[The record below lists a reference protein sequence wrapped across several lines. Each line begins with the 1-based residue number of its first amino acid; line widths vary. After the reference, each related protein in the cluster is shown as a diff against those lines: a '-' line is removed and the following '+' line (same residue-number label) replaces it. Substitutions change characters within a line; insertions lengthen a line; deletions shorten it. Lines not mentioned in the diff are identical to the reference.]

1 MPGMPSDVYA
11 ILDQKTHSKGLL
23 IDVFDIFDEICERR
37 LAERLVENR
46 SILRHC
52 RLRQQVHMRW
62 SRGHRYF
69 HNGPDFRGNRRS
81 TCGEAVEFN
90 GRKLVIEDVA

>member
-62 SRGHRYF
+62 SREHRYF
-69 HNGPDFRGNRRS
+69 HNGPDFGARAARPWSS
-81 TCGEAVEFN
+81 TEGS
-90 GRKLVIEDVA
+90 L

>member
-23 IDVFDIFDEICERR
+23 IDVFDIFDDICDRG

-46 SILRHC
+46 
-52 RLRQQVHMRW
+52 
-62 SRGHRYF
+62 
-69 HNGPDFRGNRRS
+69 
-81 TCGEAVEFN
+81 
-90 GRKLVIEDVA
+90 